1 MDGPNFGH
9 HSDVFEAGLPPQV
22 QGSRNDLSTAITILQ
37 DNSFD
42 LNFLAREE
50 PELYVRHYRGF
61 EALRERLDIQRRNF
75 KTKVIWIY
83 GPTGVGKSKFIGS
96 LMDAGIDVYW
106 KVPTIKWYNQYNHQM
121 VMALDDYRKGGGHLL
136 FNDMLRL
143 FDRYPL
149 QIEYKGG
156 ATQFLSK
163 HIIVTSCQSPMQMW
177 EGHDQEKIDQ
187 LLRRIEHTIELPNG
201 ISNLRLTAIR
211 NEICDTCGVP
221 QLVNLQE
228 IAGERVFNENV
239 N

>member
-1 MDGPNFGH
+1 
-9 HSDVFEAGLPPQV
+9 
-22 QGSRNDLSTAITILQ
+22 
-37 DNSFD
+37 
-42 LNFLAREE
+42 
-50 PELYVRHYRGF
+50 
-61 EALRERLDIQRRNF
+61 
-75 KTKVIWIY
+75 
-83 GPTGVGKSKFIGS
+83 
-96 LMDAGIDVYW
+96 MDAGIDVYW
-106 KVPTIKWYNQYNHQM
+106 KAPTIKWYNQYNHQM
-121 VMALDDYRKGGGHLL
+121 VMALDDYRKGGGYLL
-136 FNDMLRL
+136 FNDMPRL

-163 HIIVTSCQSPMQMW
+163 YIIVTSCQSPMQMW

>member
-1 MDGPNFGH
+1 
-9 HSDVFEAGLPPQV
+9 
-22 QGSRNDLSTAITILQ
+22 
-37 DNSFD
+37 
-42 LNFLAREE
+42 
-50 PELYVRHYRGF
+50 
-61 EALRERLDIQRRNF
+61 
-75 KTKVIWIY
+75 
-83 GPTGVGKSKFIGS
+83 
-96 LMDAGIDVYW
+96 MDAGIDVYW

-121 VMALDDYRKGGGHLL
+121 VMALDDYRKGGGYLL

-163 HIIVTSCQSPMQMW
+163 YIIVTSCQSPMQMW

-201 ISNLRLTAIR
+201 ISSLRLTAIR

>member
-1 MDGPNFGH
+1 M
-9 HSDVFEAGLPPQV
+9 
-22 QGSRNDLSTAITILQ
+22 
-37 DNSFD
+37 
-42 LNFLAREE
+42 
-50 PELYVRHYRGF
+50 
-61 EALRERLDIQRRNF
+61 
-75 KTKVIWIY
+75 
-83 GPTGVGKSKFIGS
+83 
-96 LMDAGIDVYW
+96 
-106 KVPTIKWYNQYNHQM
+106 
-121 VMALDDYRKGGGHLL
+121 
-136 FNDMLRL
+136 
-143 FDRYPL
+143 